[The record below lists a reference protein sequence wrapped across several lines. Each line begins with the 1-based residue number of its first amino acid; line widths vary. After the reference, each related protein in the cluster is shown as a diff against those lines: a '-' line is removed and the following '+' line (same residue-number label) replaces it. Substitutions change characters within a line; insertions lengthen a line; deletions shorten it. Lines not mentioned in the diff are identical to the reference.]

1 MNAATEN
8 LLREL
13 DASPTDLK
21 RLVISA
27 FWRNRTAIAIEAEA
41 IARWERDDPRSWS
54 SVQDWL
60 LSQNITITV
69 LQSRPSPPPYHLLP
83 PPPTHAPPLAHPL
96 GRGLGIE
103 IRRRSESWRRVRNG
117 AEATVFGRERL
128 LVRSRWVVG
137 SLS

>member
-1 MNAATEN
+1 MAPFVDTGIPTLDVVNSYPRAIDMTVRLGFGLAMDAATEN

-13 DASPTDLK
+13 ETSPTDLK

-27 FWRNRTAIAIEAEA
+27 LWRNRTAIAIEAEA

-69 LQSRPSPPPYHLLP
+69 LRSRPSPPSYPLP
-83 PPPTHAPPLAHPL
+83 PPPPTPQPPAANLP
-96 GRGLGIE
+96 
-103 IRRRSESWRRVRNG
+103 N
-117 AEATVFGRERL
+117 
-128 LVRSRWVVG
+128 
-137 SLS
+137 

>member
-1 MNAATEN
+1 MAPFVDTGIPTLDVVNSYPRAIDMTVRLGFGLGMDAATEN

-13 DASPTDLK
+13 ETSPTDLK

-27 FWRNRTAIAIEAEA
+27 LVRSRTAIAIEAEA

-69 LQSRPSPPPYHLLP
+69 LRSRPSPPPYHLLP
-83 PPPTHAPPLAHPL
+83 PPPTPQPPAANLP
-96 GRGLGIE
+96 
-103 IRRRSESWRRVRNG
+103 N
-117 AEATVFGRERL
+117 
-128 LVRSRWVVG
+128 
-137 SLS
+137 

>member
-1 MNAATEN
+1 MAPFVDTGIPTRDVVNSYPRAIDMTVRLGFGLGMDAATEN

-13 DASPTDLK
+13 ETSPTDLK

-27 FWRNRTAIAIEAEA
+27 LWRNRTAIAIEAEA

-69 LQSRPSPPPYHLLP
+69 LQSRPAPPSYHLP
-83 PPPTHAPPLAHPL
+83 PPPTPQPPAANLP
-96 GRGLGIE
+96 
-103 IRRRSESWRRVRNG
+103 S
-117 AEATVFGRERL
+117 
-128 LVRSRWVVG
+128 
-137 SLS
+137 